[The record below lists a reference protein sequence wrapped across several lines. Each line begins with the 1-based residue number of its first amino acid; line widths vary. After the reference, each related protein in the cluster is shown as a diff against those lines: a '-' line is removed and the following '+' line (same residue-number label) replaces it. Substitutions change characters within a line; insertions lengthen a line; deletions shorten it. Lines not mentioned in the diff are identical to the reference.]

1 MATDGLTGAVR
12 ERIGPGRLLPLG
24 DAADTAW
31 IAERAAV
38 RVLRAALAGL
48 PGAALADLRIDPAE
62 WPARDGASPPV
73 PPVPPGGLPPG
84 PLRIEAAFAATRS
97 RPLPRTA
104 AMVREAL
111 AASALRDVG
120 LVVAAIDLRID
131 DLLEDG
137 DEEVGAPEADAPRDA
152 DTPAAPREREKREK
166 GEKGGERDP
175 LRAAVLA
182 VPGVAAVASAARHS
196 VGGTRLE
203 VVVREGHRAL
213 DVARA
218 VRDAAAAL
226 GGTAAAVVITD
237 VRA

>member
-73 PPVPPGGLPPG
+73 PPVPPVPPGGLPPG

-111 AASALRDVG
+111 ATSALRDVG

-131 DLLEDG
+131 DLLED
-137 DEEVGAPEADAPRDA
+137 EEEGVGAPEADATRDA
-152 DTPAAPREREKREK
+152 DTPVAPREGEERE
-166 GEKGGERDP
+166 ERDP

-203 VVVREGHRAL
+203 VVVREGYRAL

-218 VRDAAAAL
+218 VRDAAVAL
-226 GGTAAAVVITD
+226 GGTAAAVVVTD